1 MARIIYSVT
10 GEGRGH
16 AARTRALVEL
26 LRERH
31 TIQIHATGQALEML
45 DPLYAGTEIA
55 VRPLTGLRFRYHP
68 DRKVDY
74 VSTFLENVPFLAA
87 TRELVRR
94 EMLEID
100 RFEPD
105 LLITDF
111 EPLGPR
117 AAVELGVPWISID
130 HQSFLTACDL
140 RALPVTLQG
149 YAAFMSPFV
158 RNWYPEGRAI
168 GLASS
173 FFEAP
178 LRDDAP
184 GFRTIGCLLRPE
196 IRHARTERRDHLTA
210 YLRRD
215 PGESYLDALGS
226 CGAPVHLY
234 GLGERR
240 PRGGLTFH
248 AVDALRFV
256 EDLATCSGLVTTAG
270 NQLIGEAIFLGKPV
284 LAMPEPGN
292 FEQHINAY
300 FIRETGAGMTVEP
313 EAFCADA
320 VRRFLGEL
328 DAIEARQRGLRADGT
343 AQAARQVERLVG
355 RAPRVAPAAPRR
367 SGIFSTSEGGL
378 VAGAMSALG
387 W

>member
-16 AARTRALVEL
+16 AARTRALVEV

-45 DPLYAGTEIA
+45 DPMYAGTEIA

-87 TRELVRR
+87 GRELVRR
-94 EMLEID
+94 EMLEIE
-100 RFEPD
+100 RFAPD

-158 RNWYPEGRAI
+158 RSWYPDGRTI

-173 FFEAP
+173 FFDAP

-184 GFRTIGCLLRPE
+184 DMRTIGCLLRPE
-196 IRHARTERRDHLTA
+196 IRHATTEKGDHLTA

-215 PGESYLDALGS
+215 PGESYLDALAS
-226 CGAPVHLY
+226 CGVPVHLY
-234 GLGERR
+234 GLGEQR

-248 AVDALRFV
+248 AVDAIRFV

-292 FEQHINAY
+292 FEQHINAFY
-300 FIRETGAGMTVEP
+300 IRESGAGMTVEP
-313 EAFCADA
+313 EGFCTDA
-320 VRRFLGEL
+320 IRRFLAEL
-328 DAIEARQRGLRADGT
+328 PSFEARQQRLRADGT
-343 AQAARQVERLVG
+343 AQAAQWVERLVEKD
-355 RAPRVAPAAPRR
+355 PRYERPEPRR
-367 SGIFSTSEGGL
+367 SGIFFASDGGL

-387 W
+387 F